1 MKTKDLR
8 EKSVEEL
15 KALLDEQQLNQFRL
29 RMAKATG
36 QLGKSHEVQV
46 ARKTIARIKTLLTE
60 NRERTMSEKT
70 VRTLTGKVVS
80 DKMDKSIVVLI
91 ERRVQHPLYGKSIR
105 RSTKLHAHDENNVA
119 KIGDVVTI
127 KESRPISKTK
137 AWTLVE
143 VVEAAAE

>member
-1 MKTKDLR
+1 
-8 EKSVEEL
+8 
-15 KALLDEQQLNQFRL
+15 
-29 RMAKATG
+29 
-36 QLGKSHEVQV
+36 
-46 ARKTIARIKTLLTE
+46 
-60 NRERTMSEKT
+60 MSEKT

-91 ERRVQHPLYGKSIR
+91 ERQVQHPLYGKLIR
-105 RSTKLHAHDENNVA
+105 RSTKLHAHDENNTA
-119 KIGDVVTI
+119 KAGDVVTI

>member
-1 MKTKDLR
+1 
-8 EKSVEEL
+8 
-15 KALLDEQQLNQFRL
+15 
-29 RMAKATG
+29 
-36 QLGKSHEVQV
+36 
-46 ARKTIARIKTLLTE
+46 
-60 NRERTMSEKT
+60 MSDKT

-91 ERRVQHPLYGKSIR
+91 ERQVQHPLYGKLIR
-105 RSTKLHAHDENNVA
+105 RSTKLHAHDENNTA

-137 AWTLVE
+137 SWTLVE